1 MRALHERR
9 TLMVEL
15 APAGWVRPVNE
26 VSLRISP
33 RESLGV
39 VGESRS
45 AFLFVS
51 TVNFPCATIPLK
63 FSPVP
68 RRIAH

>member
-1 MRALHERR
+1 
-9 TLMVEL
+9 MVEL
-15 APAGWVRPVNE
+15 ATAAGWVRAVNE

-33 RESLGV
+33 GESLGV

>member
-1 MRALHERR
+1 
-9 TLMVEL
+9 MVEL
-15 APAGWVRPVNE
+15 PTPAGWVCPVNE

-33 RESLGV
+33 GESLGV

-45 AFLFVS
+45 AFLFLS
-51 TVNFPCATIPLK
+51 TVNFPSATIPLK

-68 RRIAH
+68 